1 MGTDL
6 ERVCVLS
13 EPTLQRWQAAALE
26 RMVSDA
32 DVAISLHVVEGAGGP
47 DGEAAGTERDRTA
60 ALNNPQRIGS
70 ADVKLFLQTL
80 REKRGWA
87 LVRAEQKLAWLLGG
101 PNRQW
106 ELIQRAA
113 PDDVDCLA
121 DAERVYCDPVSDGG
135 GWNRLPDDVVDEI
148 AERADVV
155 VAFGFGL
162 LTGRILD
169 ATPHGVLG
177 FHPADVRRYRG
188 HGPEQTFLNGDS
200 RGAATLQRL
209 TDDIDGG
216 GVVAIESVDVSD
228 EHTLDGVWA
237 RLHELQSR
245 MLAPGLEKLR
255 DNGFTPEPPERLGR
269 YYTKAERYRLRFGL
283 RIVLKNNLGRL
294 RNERIS
300 SVVSERLSS
309 AVSGTRR

>member
-1 MGTDL
+1 MAAEL

-13 EPTLQRWQAAALE
+13 EPTLQRWQVVALE
-26 RMVSDA
+26 RAVSEADA
-32 DVAISLHVVEGAGGP
+32 TITLHVVEGDGRDGGLP
-47 DGEAAGTERDRTA
+47 TSERDRTA
-60 ALNNPQRIGS
+60 ALDNPRRVGLS
-70 ADVKLFLQTL
+70 DVKLFLETL
-80 REKRGWA
+80 RRKRGWA
-87 LVRAEQKLAWLLGG
+87 LVRAEQKLAWMLWG

-106 ELIQRAA
+106 ELIQRAH

-121 DAERVYCDPVSDGG
+121 DVERVYCEPVTDER

-148 AERADVV
+148 AERSDVV

-162 LTGRILD
+162 LTGRVLD
-169 ATPHGVLG
+169 ATPYGVLG
-177 FHPADVRRYRG
+177 FHPADVRVYRG

-200 RGAATLQRL
+200 RGGATLQRL

-228 EHTLDGVWA
+228 EYTLDGVWA
-237 RLHELQSR
+237 CLHELQSR
-245 MLAPGLEKLR
+245 MLAEGIEMLR
-255 DNGFTPEPPERLGR
+255 DDGFTPEPPEKLGR

-294 RNERIS
+294 RNWT
-300 SVVSERLSS
+300 SS
-309 AVSGTRR
+309 AAT